1 MELRTIG
8 LLSPGD
14 MGHTIGAVLRKN
26 GLRVVTSL
34 EGRSARTRALAE
46 EAGLEDAGS
55 VAGVVAQSDAILCV
69 LVPAVSRE
77 VAEQVAAGMR
87 SSGRSVLY
95 ADLNAIAPRTAR
107 EVAATI
113 EAAGGTCVDGGIIGP
128 PPSKPGTTRIYV
140 SGEHAETLL
149 ALNDHGLDLRLAG
162 SEIGQ
167 ASGLKMCY
175 GALTKG
181 LQALGVELLV
191 AARAMGLD
199 EKLRAEQEGSLADI
213 RRYLEGSVPRMPPKA
228 YRWVGEMEEIAQ
240 CFADVG
246 MTPKILEGAADI
258 YRFVGETPLGRETPE
273 SRQRG
278 SDLDSVIA
286 ELSDALQTPAARG

>member
-1 MELRTIG
+1 
-8 LLSPGD
+8 
-14 MGHTIGAVLRKN
+14 
-26 GLRVVTSL
+26 
-34 EGRSARTRALAE
+34 
-46 EAGLEDAGS
+46 
-55 VAGVVAQSDAILCV
+55 
-69 LVPAVSRE
+69 
-77 VAEQVAAGMR
+77 
-87 SSGRSVLY
+87 
-95 ADLNAIAPRTAR
+95 
-107 EVAATI
+107 
-113 EAAGGTCVDGGIIGP
+113 
-128 PPSKPGTTRIYV
+128 
-140 SGEHAETLL
+140 
-149 ALNDHGLDLRLAG
+149 
-162 SEIGQ
+162 
-167 ASGLKMCY
+167 MCY